1 MVIFVQNVSKR
12 IGDNDAAVMTEA
24 VHQQLAQQVA
34 PSRRMVAPT
43 LTFIGKSTPPPKSN
57 VMYLADDPEK
67 GDEGIEGY
75 HDLSPDGYIRGWVF
89 ASPSLDNGAQM
100 LEGANSVCSVLS
112 HEAIEAMVDPWANYW
127 VDTGGKL
134 VLDGHVYQQVAYE
147 ACDPVETDDGNI
159 IEVMGRKCTLSNFVL
174 PEWDNMNFSGP
185 VDYLTSIHPDRVG
198 GVNLPFQRSEG
209 GYVIVRNR
217 VGVEQALFGARYPQW
232 KKELKLFKNRHSRTN
247 RRLRHVGWMM
257 KG

>member
-1 MVIFVQNVSKR
+1 MIYFVQNVSKR
-12 IGDNDAAVMTEA
+12 VSDDDAAVMTEA
-24 VHQQLAQQVA
+24 VHQQLATQVA
-34 PSRRMVAPT
+34 PSRRMLAPT
-43 LTFIGKSTPPPKSN
+43 MTFIGRNKAPEKSH
-57 VMYLADDPEK
+57 VFFVDDDPDK

-89 ASPSLDNGAQM
+89 ASPCLDNGAKV
-100 LEGANSVCSVLS
+100 LEGANSVSSVLS

-134 VLDGHVYQQVAYE
+134 VIEGRIYHQVAYE

-159 IEVMGRKCTLSNFVL
+159 IEVMKKRVTLSNFVL
-174 PEWDNMNFSGP
+174 PEWDNMNYLGP

-198 GVNLPFQRSEG
+198 GVNQPFMRSDG
-209 GYVIVRNR
+209 GYVIARSTL
-217 VGVEQALFGARYPQW
+217 GTEHALFGKRYPNW

-247 RRLRHVGWMM
+247 KRLNHTGW
-257 KG
+257 KK